1 MFPQQ
6 CVLVCHRL
14 NDPVIKYSSM
24 QSPIWPVYSPLTSI
38 QKVPSHQIFSNTRL
52 ADMAVEFRPALCP
65 RIVKVS
71 HVEAECLELNK
82 YALLY
87 NFHSY

>member
-1 MFPQQ
+1 MVVGWLP
-6 CVLVCHRL
+6 
-14 NDPVIKYSSM
+14 NDPLIKYSSM
-24 QSPIWPVYSPLTSI
+24 QSQIWPVYSPLTSI